1 MSTYK
6 LTFTVNI
13 EEQDDPAARKHAKG
27 IIEVLVKSC
36 RVPGVKLQQG
46 YQGQPP
52 GGVQMGRKKSY
63 QRTRISGVRIF
74 RGALFKTKASKLN
87 LNYFK

>member
-27 IIEVLVKSC
+27 IIEALGEVVS
-36 RVPGVKLQQG
+36 GAEVKLQQV
-46 YQGQPP
+46 YQDQPP
-52 GGVQMGRKKSY
+52 RGVQMGRKKSY
-63 QRTRISGVRIF
+63 QRIRISDVRTF
-74 RGALFKTKASKLN
+74 RDAPFKTKTSALN
-87 LNYFK
+87 RC